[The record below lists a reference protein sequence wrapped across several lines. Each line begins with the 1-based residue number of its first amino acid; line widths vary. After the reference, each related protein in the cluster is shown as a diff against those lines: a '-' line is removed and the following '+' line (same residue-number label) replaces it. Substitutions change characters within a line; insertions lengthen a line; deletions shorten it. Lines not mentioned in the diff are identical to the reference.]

1 VNAIHI
7 DRLSREELAS
17 LIGAAV
23 TRWLLMMPTNPAPSL
38 AGAQDEGKRI
48 AADDEMLK
56 VEEAAALIRRT
67 PRWIYRHVHKLPFV
81 VRISPKALLCLKRGI
96 QSWLTC
102 KPANQYVPVREK
114 TGGSNAETHDS
125 VTRLTRASRQNSGH
139 QASHQLP
146 GSH

>member
-1 VNAIHI
+1 MNAIQI
-7 DRLSREELAS
+7 DGLSREELAS

-38 AGAQDEGKRI
+38 AGPQDEAKRI
-48 AADDEMLK
+48 VADDEMLK

-81 VRISPKALLCLKRGI
+81 VRISPKALLCSKRGI
-96 QSWLTC
+96 QSWLTS
-102 KPANQYVPVREK
+102 KPGNQYVPVREK
-114 TGGSNAETHDS
+114 TGGSNGETHGS
-125 VTRLTRASRQNSGH
+125 VARLTRASGQNSGH
-139 QASHQLP
+139 QASHQIP